1 MKPHILKT
9 EIRRVFSGGGMKTAI
24 LVGVVIVVLEFVMVT
39 WPAATFD
46 PYTQYPDG
54 DWGVPYQ
61 LWISWLGGDSPI
73 SLPAYLYRLLLPV
86 LAALPFSTTYAT
98 DVSSG
103 YIRQIAIRA
112 DKRRYL
118 LSKMLG
124 VWFGGGLAAV
134 LPLVISFL
142 AAMVVLPMRGPHR
155 MVNTIVG
162 SNQIFGELYA
172 DTPLLYLF
180 LFSLM
185 IFAFCGAMALIG
197 LFISLYIQQSF
208 LVLITPFTLYLGA
221 DIVARRLD
229 PIHADSFLPMQFL
242 HPNQWMVGRP
252 DIVFGEMFLLIL
264 IFGGGFYLI
273 ASRRD
278 TI

>member
-1 MKPHILKT
+1 MKPHIWKT
-9 EIRRVFSGGGMKTAI
+9 EIRRMLCGNGMKAAI
-24 LVGVVIVVLEFVMVT
+24 LLGIAIAVLEFVMVT

-46 PYTQYPDG
+46 PYEQSPDG
-54 DWGVPYQ
+54 DWGVPFHF
-61 LWISWLGGDSPI
+61 WNSWLGGDSQI
-73 SLPAYLYRLLLPV
+73 SLPSYLYRLLLPV
-86 LAALPFSTTYAT
+86 LAALPFSTSYAT
-98 DVSSG
+98 DVNSG

-118 LSKMLG
+118 LSKMFG

-142 AAMVVLPMRGPHR
+142 AAMAVLPLRGPHR
-155 MVNTIVG
+155 MVIAIVG

-172 DTPLLYLF
+172 NTPFLYLL

-185 IFAFCGAMALIG
+185 IFGFCGAMALIG
-197 LFISLYIQQSF
+197 LFISLYVHQPF

-252 DIVFGEMFLLIL
+252 DIVFTEMLLLIL
-264 IFGGGFYLI
+264 LFGGGFYLI

>member
-1 MKPHILKT
+1 MKTHILKT
-9 EIRRVFSGGGMKTAI
+9 EMRRVFSGNGMKTAI
-24 LVGVVIVVLEFVMVT
+24 LLGIAIAVLEFVMVT
-39 WPAATFD
+39 WPAATINV
-46 PYTQYPDG
+46 YEQYPNG
-54 DWGVPYQ
+54 DWGVPFHF
-61 LWISWLGGDSPI
+61 WNSWLGGDSQI
-73 SLPAYLYRLLLPV
+73 SLPSYLYRLLLPV
-86 LAALPFSTTYAT
+86 SAALPFSSSYAA

-118 LSKMLG
+118 LSKMFG

-134 LPLVISFL
+134 MPLVFSFL
-142 AAMVVLPMRGPHR
+142 AAMALLPLRGPHR
-155 MVNTIVG
+155 MVITIVG

-172 DTPLLYLF
+172 NTPLLYLF
-180 LFSLM
+180 LFSLI

-197 LFISLYIQQSF
+197 LFISLYVQQPF

-229 PIHADSFLPMQFL
+229 PIRADSFLPMQFL

-252 DIVFGEMFLLIL
+252 DIVFGEMLLL
-264 IFGGGFYLI
+264 MLLFGGGFYLI